1 MPSINLSL
9 HGAPAAVQDSYHDG
23 LITVAVTS

>member
-1 MPSINLSL
+1 MPTINLSL

-23 LITVAVTS
+23 LTIAAVPS